1 MFKRTCIILVV
12 IVTALAGAALAAPTL
27 FNGKEIEARAIEA
40 LELALG
46 RDVRITGDVRVHAFP
61 TMGIEVDGLEIG
73 NTGGL
78 SAPYMVRAKRA
89 EIRLKPSSLF
99 KGITDISDLVLI
111 QPDLRLESRGTVNN
125 WTFTVNTGAMRK
137 AKTFIT
143 RVHHVRV
150 EGGTITWIDSGV
162 ARRISNV
169 KLNWTGAVGLPETHL
184 DARGT
189 YLGQSFDLGVDLEA
203 ALAKGRP
210 LKLNLS
216 TAGADFRF
224 TGLLQK
230 GAPVRFAGLAKV
242 NATSLGTLSRL
253 VGASADS
260 PLVGRFA
267 FSGPVTSNDGT
278 LGIHRAAL
286 SVGDVPMLASLTLRP
301 ALGAHLRPQLAGTVT
316 VGAMDLTPYAPTGSG
331 PALTRASGAPAA
343 WPDTP
348 LDWSAF
354 RQFDWG
360 ITVIAREGITLHRLD
375 TGPARV
381 SIRSDGKTLL
391 MQGDSAEL
399 YGGQGTVRLV
409 AALSGRPTVTLSS
422 RVQNVDAP
430 RFLAAFGYDRV
441 TAGRATLGL
450 DVQGVGTTQASIINS
465 LNGDGQFELTDAEIH
480 GPAFLRMARKTTQLF
495 KRPVLDDDTGKTA
508 FDSATAHWTVKQGT
522 ISCPDLVLSTQDF
535 RLYGDA
541 TVPLGAQTL
550 EAALTLKP
558 AHGPALPLRIT
569 GPWGATRMRVDT
581 RALKALAQKP
591 VTGPANWVK
600 GLFDHNN

>member
-1 MFKRTCIILVV
+1 MFKRACIIMAV
-12 IVTALAGAALAAPTL
+12 IVTALAGAALAAPAL
-27 FNGKEIEARAIEA
+27 FNTKEIEARAIEA

-61 TMGIEVDGLEIG
+61 TMGIEVDGIEIG
-73 NTGGL
+73 NASGL

-111 QPDLRLESRGTVNN
+111 NPDLRLESRGAANN
-125 WTFTVNTGAMRK
+125 WTFKVNTGAMRK

-150 EGGTITWIDSGV
+150 EGGTITLIDSGV

-189 YLGQSFDLGVDLEA
+189 YLGQSFDLGLDLGT

-210 LKLNLS
+210 LKIALS

-224 TGLLQK
+224 TGLLQN
-230 GAPVRFAGLAKV
+230 AARVRFAGMAKV
-242 NATSLGTLSRL
+242 NAASLGTLSRL
-253 VGASADS
+253 AGAGADS

-267 FSGPVTSNDGT
+267 FSGPITGSDGS
-278 LGIHRAAL
+278 LGVHRASISIA
-286 SVGDVPMLASLTLRP
+286 DVPMLASLTLRP
-301 ALGAHLRPQLAGTVT
+301 ALGQHLRPQLAGTVT
-316 VGAMDLTPYAPTGSG
+316 VGAMDLTPYAPSGSG
-331 PALTRASGAPAA
+331 PALARASGAPSA
-343 WPDTP
+343 WPQTP

-354 RQFDWG
+354 RQMDWG
-360 ITVIAREGITLHRLD
+360 VTVIAREGVTLHRLD

-381 SIRSDGKTLL
+381 SIRSDGQTLL

-409 AALSGRPTVTLSS
+409 AALKGSPTVTLST

-430 RFLAAFGYDRV
+430 RFLAAFGYERI

-450 DVQGVGTTQASIINS
+450 DVRGVGTTKAAIINS
-465 LNGDGQFELTDAEIH
+465 LNGKGQFDLTDAEIR
-480 GPAFLRMARKTTQLF
+480 GPAFLRMARKTAQLF
-495 KRPVLDDDTGKTA
+495 KRSSIDDETGKTT
-508 FDSATAHWTVKQGT
+508 FDSATAHWTVQQGVVT
-522 ISCPDLVLSTQDF
+522 CPDLVLSTQDF

-541 TVPLGAQTL
+541 TIPLGAQTL

-558 AHGPALPLRIT
+558 SHGPALPLRIT
-569 GPWGATRMRVDT
+569 GPWGSTRMRVDT
-581 RALKALAQKP
+581 RALKTLAAKP

-600 GLFDHNN
+600 GLFGNTE